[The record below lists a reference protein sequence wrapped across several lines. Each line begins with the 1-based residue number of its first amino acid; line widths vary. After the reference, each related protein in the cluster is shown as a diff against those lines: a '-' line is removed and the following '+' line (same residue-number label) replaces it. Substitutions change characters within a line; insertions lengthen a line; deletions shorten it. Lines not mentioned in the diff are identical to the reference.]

1 MKSTYLFAMAC
12 MFFGSTSAVAQT
24 VAITGGTIIDG
35 TGAPP
40 LADGVLI
47 VDAGKIVAIGP
58 KVRIT
63 VPAGAETIDA
73 KGKYVIPGLIDANLH
88 LIYGSYVE
96 NLVRYEDRFEG
107 RIEEAAQVALKNGL
121 TTVFD
126 TWGPREPL
134 VNVRD
139 RINAGAT
146 IGSRIYLGGNI
157 VGTSS
162 PMGRDFMGGAEAP
175 NASKRFLA
183 KIKDMWEQGVGPEL
197 LTMTPEQVREKIRT
211 YVGKDIDFLK
221 FLVSGHGTPQ
231 GEFIA
236 FSPEVMDIIIAE
248 GRRAGLTVQTH
259 TQTVESLR
267 MAVDRNVDL
276 MQHCDATGPTAIP
289 DELVKQMATKKI
301 PCAVLAFLLI
311 TEKRKTLLAAKY
323 GNASSYPFQ
332 EVREANLDKMIKA
345 GVPLILGTDS
355 GTWDDADGVSPKQ
368 LRLTGDVEDNGVL
381 LGQAH
386 FVWLQVM
393 IEHGMAPMDA
403 LMGATSRV
411 AKAYRVNDKLGSLER
426 GKIADV
432 LVLDKNPLE
441 APENYKSI
449 SIVMKAGKVIDRA
462 ALPVNPLVTR
472 KP

>member
-1 MKSTYLFAMAC
+1 MFA
-12 MFFGSTSAVAQT
+12 GSTSAVAQT
-24 VAITGGTIIDG
+24 VAITGGTVIDG

-40 LADGVLI
+40 VSDGVVLI
-47 VDAGKIVAIGP
+47 TADKIVAVGP
-58 KVRIT
+58 RARVAI
-63 VPAGAETIDA
+63 PADAETIDA
-73 KGKYVIPGLIDANLH
+73 KGKYVIPGLMDANLH
-88 LIYGSYVE
+88 LFYGSYIE

-126 TWGPREPL
+126 TWGPRQPL
-134 VNVRD
+134 VNVRN

-197 LTMTPEQVREKIRT
+197 LTMTPNQVREKVRA

-221 FLVSGHGTPQ
+221 FLVSGHGSPQ
-231 GEFIA
+231 GEFLA

-276 MQHCDATGPTAIP
+276 MQHCDATGPTEIP
-289 DELVKQMATKKI
+289 DELVKRMAAKKI

-311 TEKRKTLLAAKY
+311 TEKRKKLLVEKY
-323 GNASSYPFQ
+323 GSASAYPFQ

-345 GVPLILGTDS
+345 KVPVILGTDS

-368 LRLTGDVEDNGVL
+368 LRLTGDIEDNGVL

-386 FVWLQVM
+386 FVWLQAM

-403 LMGATSRV
+403 LMGATILV
-411 AKAYRVNDKLGSLER
+411 AKAYRVNDKLGSLEK
-426 GKIADV
+426 GKIAD
-432 LVLDKNPLE
+432 LLILDRNPLE

-449 SIVMKAGKVIDRA
+449 DVVMKAGKVIDRT